1 MPLAQKLLGKIKMK
15 SIVLSLIVSIILL
28 ACASK
33 KDTISSNQSS
43 NQTSNTNSSQVIVE
57 GLNLGNKAPEIMQ
70 ATPTGNVL
78 TLGNYKGKML
88 LIDFWASWCAPC
100 RAENPTVVTAYK
112 KFKDKNFKS
121 GNGFEILSVSLDQ
134 NAAAWAKAIQKDSL
148 IWKGHV
154 SDLQGWNNAA
164 AIKYGVRSIPTN
176 FLINGDGIIV
186 AKGLR
191 GSDLEKA
198 LNDQLK

>member
-1 MPLAQKLLGKIKMK
+1 MK
-15 SIVLSLIVSIILL
+15 SIIPSLVITIFLL
-28 ACASK
+28 ACTSK
-33 KDTISSNQSS
+33 KETLSS
-43 NQTSNTNSSQVIVE
+43 NQTSNSNSSQVVVE

-70 ATPTGNVL
+70 ATPTGNVI

-100 RAENPTVVTAYK
+100 RAENPTVVYAYK
-112 KFKDKNFKS
+112 KFKDKAFKV
-121 GNGFEILSVSLDQ
+121 GNGFEVLSVSLDQ
-134 NAAAWAKAIQKDSL
+134 NVAAWSKAIQKDSL
-148 IWKGHV
+148 IWKGHI

-176 FLINGDGIIV
+176 FLINGDGIII